1 MVANPLNSQEFDV
14 DVKVAEWRA
23 HLVRHAALNE
33 YDIDELESHLR
44 DQMDALQE
52 QGLKDDE
59 AFLIAAK
66 RVGDL
71 DEVTREY
78 AEVHSGRL
86 WQNLVFGDAD
96 ERFFGRDLV
105 TVLLLAICAAIA
117 IKLPALFGLHFE
129 AEGADWFYARN
140 LTLFGLPFLAL
151 YFVID
156 RQLRARGLL
165 FVGITVAVAALLINS
180 YAYFAST
187 ITMTLAMIHLPIA
200 IWFMVGVT
208 YSGDWWRTHAKRM
221 DFVRFSGEFLIYY
234 VLIAIGGGVLTAFT
248 LGMFNFIGI
257 DIEWQVQ
264 NWIIPCGA
272 MGAVVIAGWLVE
284 AKQGAIE
291 NMAPVLARVFTPLF
305 TLMLSVFLVTM
316 LATGRGFDMQREV
329 LIGLDLMLVVVLG
342 LVLYAVSSRDPSK
355 PVSLFDN
362 LQLWLVVAALLVD
375 VLALIAIAGRI
386 FEMGLTANRVA
397 ALGENLVL
405 LVSLSGY
412 AWHYWRFIR
421 GSAGFTNLERWQTN
435 FIPVYVIWA
444 LVVVILFP
452 LIF

>member
-14 DVKVAEWRA
+14 ELKVAEWRTY
-23 HLVRHAALNE
+23 LVRHAALNE

-44 DQMDALQE
+44 DEMDALQE

-71 DEVTREY
+71 DDVTREY

-86 WQNLVFGDAD
+86 WQNLVLSNAPGN
-96 ERFFGRDLV
+96 FFGGDLV
-105 TVLLLAICAAIA
+105 TVLLLAVGAGIA
-117 IKLPALFGLHFE
+117 IKLPALFGLHFD
-129 AEGADWFYARN
+129 AEGVDWFYARN
-140 LTLFGLPFLAL
+140 ITLFCLPFLAL
-151 YFVID
+151 YFVLQ
-156 RQLRARGLL
+156 RQLGTSGLL
-165 FVGITVAVAALLINS
+165 FVSITTAVAAAFING
-180 YAYFAST
+180 YANFASDT
-187 ITMTLAMIHLPIA
+187 TMTLAMMHLPIA
-200 IWFMVGVT
+200 IWFMVGVA
-208 YSGDWWRTHAKRM
+208 YSGDWWRSHAKRM
-221 DFVRFSGEFLIYY
+221 DFIRFSGEFLIYY
-234 VLIAIGGGVLTAFT
+234 VLMAIGGGVLTVFT

-257 DIEWQVQ
+257 DIEWAVQ
-264 NWIIPCGA
+264 SWIIPCGA
-272 MGAVVIAGWLVE
+272 MGAVVVAGWLVE

-342 LVLYAVSSRDPSK
+342 LVLYAVSSRDPNK
-355 PVSLFDN
+355 PVSLFDK
-362 LQLWLVVAALLVD
+362 LQLLLVVAALLVD

-386 FEMGLTANRVA
+386 FEMGFTANRVA
-397 ALGENLVL
+397 ALGENLIL

-412 AWHYWRFIR
+412 AWHYWRFAS
-421 GSAGFTNLERWQTN
+421 GTTGFTNLEWWQTN
-435 FIPVYVIWA
+435 YIPVYVGWA
-444 LVVVILFP
+444 IVVAITFP